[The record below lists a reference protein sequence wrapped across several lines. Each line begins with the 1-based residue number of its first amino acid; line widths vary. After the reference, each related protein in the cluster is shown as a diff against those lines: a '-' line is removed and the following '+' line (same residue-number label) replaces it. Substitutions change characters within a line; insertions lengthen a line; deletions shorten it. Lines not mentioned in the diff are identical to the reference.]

1 MGTTSQTCIVA
12 ILVVQCMT
20 VQMLR
25 SGKRFP
31 TCREGTAKLLLNAV
45 TGALGAGG
53 RRRGDGGGTGAC

>member
-1 MGTTSQTCIVA
+1 
-12 ILVVQCMT
+12 MT
-20 VQMLR
+20 VQMLG

-53 RRRGDGGGTGAC
+53 GRRRGDGGGTGAC